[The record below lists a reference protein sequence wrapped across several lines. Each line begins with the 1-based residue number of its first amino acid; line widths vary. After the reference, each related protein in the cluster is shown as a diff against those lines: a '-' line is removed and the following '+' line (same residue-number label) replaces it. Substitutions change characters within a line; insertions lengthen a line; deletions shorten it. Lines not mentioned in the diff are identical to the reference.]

1 MTNKE
6 LLYII
11 TISELGNFSLA
22 AEKLNISQSALS
34 QSVRKVEDELGFKL
48 FFRGGTKT
56 RATAL
61 GKQVLQYGKPVLEK
75 WISFENRLNDYSNLN
90 ESHLNVYAPP
100 LFCKSFIPAV
110 VRSFREKHPNIEV
123 NVVEAANSSEAENM
137 AENEIA
143 DISLVWEPVANGAL
157 SRIPVFKSELLLAM
171 PSSNPLCASKP
182 FTDFDHI
189 PYVSR
194 ENLGKLRDYPF
205 SLTSYNRTKTIVQS
219 FIDSLDFEPVIKEQT
234 SVWSYLID
242 YVINGERIALIDE
255 LECTSNNVGL
265 QNLAFYRIKDADLT
279 HSVVACFCTGKVLSK
294 AVHLFLDELK
304 AYPSIASRP
313 YI

>member
-34 QSVRKVEDELGFKL
+34 QAVRKVEDELGFKL

-56 RATAL
+56 RATSL

-75 WISFENRLNDYSNLN
+75 WISFENKLNDYSNLN

-100 LFCKSFIPAV
+100 LFCKSFIPEV
-110 VRSFREKHPNIEV
+110 VKSFGEKHPNITV
-123 NVVEAANSSEAENM
+123 NVVEASNSSEAERM
-137 AENEIA
+137 AESEIA
-143 DISLVWEPVANGAL
+143 DISLVWEPVANGSL
-157 SRIPVFKSELLLAM
+157 SRIPVFKSELLLAV

-182 FTDFDHI
+182 FTDFEHI
-189 PYVSR
+189 PYIDMDEVGS
-194 ENLGKLRDYPF
+194 LKDFPF
-205 SLTSYNRTKTIVQS
+205 SLTSYSRTRTIVQS
-219 FIDSLDFEPVIKEQT
+219 FIDSLDFEPIIKEQT

-255 LECTSNNVGL
+255 LECTSNTVGL
-265 QNLAFYRIKDADLT
+265 QNLAFYRIRNANLD
-279 HSVVACFCTGKVLSK
+279 HSVVACFCSGKVLSK

-313 YI
+313 F